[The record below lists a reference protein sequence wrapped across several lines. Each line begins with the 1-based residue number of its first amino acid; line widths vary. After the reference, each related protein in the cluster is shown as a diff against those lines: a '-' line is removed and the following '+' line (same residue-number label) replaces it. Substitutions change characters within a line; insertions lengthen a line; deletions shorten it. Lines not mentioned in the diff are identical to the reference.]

1 MTEVADQTTVKTG
14 RRRPRFKSTAAN
26 RMNHVLSWRQSG
38 VNKTDYARQHG
49 IPVSCFNKWTM
60 DAEKRTRSA
69 FKAAKIIHPSLPQP
83 SPDTGN
89 IEILVGQS
97 VRIRLNSACDSS
109 LVLDIVRGLTHAAD
123 H

>member
-26 RMNHVLSWRQSG
+26 RKNHVESWRQSG
-38 VNKTDYARQHG
+38 VSKTDYARQHG

-60 DAEKRTRSA
+60 DAERGKNSA
-69 FKAAKIIHPSLPQP
+69 FKAAKIIHPSPAQF

-97 VRIRLNSACDSS
+97 VRIRLSVCDSS
-109 LVLDIVRGLTHAAD
+109 LIVGIVKGLANAAD